1 MAGVPQFVVTF
12 RGAEVGRYETAER
25 AMTAARSVIDTELA
39 SQIGE
44 GDREPGE
51 LPRIEWQPPR
61 VHFPF
66 DAFAYWRHR
75 VQSQSRDAKAAASA
89 PPTAAPTSQISLQ
102 KLGISGDE
110 SVPPRR
116 QDRMQS
122 DRPPVQGGPQQQ
134 RRAQLAPPAQQAQ
147 SAPPVQQ
154 AQRAQPAPM
163 YGGPQWAGPPPQ
175 QPPPV
180 HDEPQWAPPPAPAA
194 EEPPAGKRRWFG
206 KKRDH
211 SE

>member
-154 AQRAQPAPM
+154 AQRAQGA
-163 YGGPQWAGPPPQ
+163 AGTHVRRS
-175 QPPPV
+175 PV
-180 HDEPQWAPPPAPAA
+180 GRTTSAA
-194 EEPPAGKRRWFG
+194 ATTRARRTPVGTPTCSGRRGAAGRQTALVR
-206 KKRDH
+206 
-211 SE
+211 